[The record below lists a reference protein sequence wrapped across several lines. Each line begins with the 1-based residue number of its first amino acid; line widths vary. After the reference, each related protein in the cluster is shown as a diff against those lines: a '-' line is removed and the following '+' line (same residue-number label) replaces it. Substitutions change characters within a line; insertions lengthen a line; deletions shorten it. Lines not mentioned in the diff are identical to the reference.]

1 MNSSAGMGPVASI
14 WFNFLQRRIQLPN
27 KNAEVITRV
36 LVDQSVFAPTV
47 SFAFLSYMSLMEGT
61 SPREKLDK
69 TYKKVLLK
77 NWMVWPWVQIV
88 NFKFVP
94 LEHRVLVVN
103 TFAIG
108 KEDFPL
114 VI

>member
-1 MNSSAGMGPVASI
+1 M
-14 WFNFLQRRIQLPN
+14 WFNLLQRRIQLPN
-27 KNAEVITRV
+27 KNAEVLARV

-61 SPREKLDK
+61 SPREKLDQK
-69 TYKKVLLK
+69 YKKVLLK

-94 LEHRVLVVN
+94 LDYRVLVVN

-108 KEDFPL
+108 KEDCL
-114 VI
+114 VVI